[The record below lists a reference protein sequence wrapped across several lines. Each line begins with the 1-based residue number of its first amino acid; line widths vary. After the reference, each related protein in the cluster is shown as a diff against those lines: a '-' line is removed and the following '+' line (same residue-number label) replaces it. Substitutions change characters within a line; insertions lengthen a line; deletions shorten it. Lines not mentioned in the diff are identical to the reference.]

1 MVILHTCK
9 WTLHLLLVQQ
19 HQERGEFQGLSLLV
33 CLPLLER
40 GEGEVE
46 RKGKFPGPFPPVVHL
61 EFCVETQSWKE
72 GVEEGGL
79 FPDTVT
85 QSLCVWFDNNMLQ
98 ISQTNLCTK
107 LLLLHGLVKLC
118 TS

>member
-1 MVILHTCK
+1 M
-9 WTLHLLLVQQ
+9 
-19 HQERGEFQGLSLLV
+19 
-33 CLPLLER
+33 
-40 GEGEVE
+40 
-46 RKGKFPGPFPPVVHL
+46 
-61 EFCVETQSWKE
+61 
-72 GVEEGGL
+72 EEGGF